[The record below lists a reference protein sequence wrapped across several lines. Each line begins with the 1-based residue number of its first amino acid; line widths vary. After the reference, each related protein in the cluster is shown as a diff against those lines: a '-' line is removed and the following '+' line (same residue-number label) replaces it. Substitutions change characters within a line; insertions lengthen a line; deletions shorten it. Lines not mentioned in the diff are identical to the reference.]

1 MKKLILFLL
10 LFGNYV
16 FAQKW
21 VQIYDNGLKKAEL
34 LKYEDSIIDFSA
46 VILANPNLAGAYYN
60 RGWSYANIQEYTLS
74 IEDFTKSINF
84 KFNLENVL

>member
-1 MKKLILFLL
+1 MIKMKKLILFLL

-46 VILANPNLAGAYYN
+46 LVRQITALYQTDALHLSQEITPELAAFVDGKLM
-60 RGWSYANIQEYTLS
+60 SQI
-74 IEDFTKSINF
+74 
-84 KFNLENVL
+84 